1 MDRSRLIKIALLV
14 CSGCFLIAAISLF
27 AEGDIASG
35 VCGLALAVVLGV
47 IGFRKK
53 RGENGIS
60 YSGIPKDLTAQSEK
74 RETPHSQQ
82 HSTAAQLS
90 LIHI

>member
-35 VCGLALAVVLGV
+35 VCGLALAVVLKSAKLHTANSTVQPHKLLLQEHIKSTLKRAANV
-47 IGFRKK
+47 I
-53 RGENGIS
+53 
-60 YSGIPKDLTAQSEK
+60 TATKNVPE
-74 RETPHSQQ
+74 
-82 HSTAAQLS
+82 
-90 LIHI
+90 